1 MEIKVNF
8 LDKLRLEAKFDDFTV
23 IADQPIRYKGDGS
36 APGPFDYFL
45 ASSALCAAYFVK
57 LYCDTRGIPTENI
70 RLSQNNMVDPENR
83 YQQIFKIQVELPA
96 DISAKDRQGIL
107 RSIDRC
113 TVKKVVQAGPEF
125 VIEEVENLD
134 ADAQALLTLTP
145 ASEASTYI
153 AGKDLPL
160 EQTIANMSGV
170 LAGLG
175 IKIEIASWRN
185 LVPHVW
191 SLHIRDA
198 HSPMCF
204 TNGKGSTKESALA
217 SALGEYIERLNNNHF
232 YAGTFWGEDIANAAF
247 VHYPNERW
255 FKPGKKDALPVGIL
269 DPYCLEIYNPDGELR
284 ASHLIDTNSGHAQRG
299 ICSLP
304 YVRRSDGAV
313 VYFPSNLIE
322 NLFVSNGMSAGNT
335 LMEAQVQCLSEIFE
349 RAVKREILEGE
360 IALPDVPHDVLAKY
374 PGILAGIKG
383 LEEQGYPVLV
393 KDASL
398 GGVYPVMCVT
408 LMNPRTGGVFASFGA
423 HPSLEVALERS
434 LTELLQGRSFEGLN
448 DLPRPTFVSE
458 AVTEPNNFVEHFI
471 DSSGIVSWRFFSAK
485 SDHDFVEW
493 DFSGQGANSNAEE
506 AATLFGILEAMG
518 KETYVAVYD
527 QLGATACRIL
537 VPGYSEIYPIEDLI
551 WDNTNKALLFRS
563 DILNLHR
570 LDDASLEALLERLEN
585 NELDDYGDI
594 ATLIGVEFDENTVWG
609 QLTVLELKL
618 LIHLALKQLEAA
630 QELVGTFLQYNDN
643 TAERGLFYQAL
654 NVVLEVLLN
663 DELELDDYVVNF
675 RRMFGN
681 ARMDAVLGTVDGSVR
696 FFGLTPTSM
705 KLEGLERH
713 QRLIDSYKKLHT
725 ARAKVA
731 AMSS

>member
-1 MEIKVNF
+1 
-8 LDKLRLEAKFDDFTV
+8 
-23 IADQPIRYKGDGS
+23 
-36 APGPFDYFL
+36 
-45 ASSALCAAYFVK
+45 
-57 LYCDTRGIPTENI
+57 
-70 RLSQNNMVDPENR
+70 
-83 YQQIFKIQVELPA
+83 
-96 DISAKDRQGIL
+96 
-107 RSIDRC
+107 
-113 TVKKVVQAGPEF
+113 
-125 VIEEVENLD
+125 
-134 ADAQALLTLTP
+134 
-145 ASEASTYI
+145 
-153 AGKDLPL
+153 
-160 EQTIANMSGV
+160 
-170 LAGLG
+170 
-175 IKIEIASWRN
+175 
-185 LVPHVW
+185 
-191 SLHIRDA
+191 
-198 HSPMCF
+198 
-204 TNGKGSTKESALA
+204 
-217 SALGEYIERLNNNHF
+217 
-232 YAGTFWGEDIANAAF
+232 
-247 VHYPNERW
+247 
-255 FKPGKKDALPVGIL
+255 
-269 DPYCLEIYNPDGELR
+269 
-284 ASHLIDTNSGHAQRG
+284 
-299 ICSLP
+299 
-304 YVRRSDGAV
+304 
-313 VYFPSNLIE
+313 
-322 NLFVSNGMSAGNT
+322 
-335 LMEAQVQCLSEIFE
+335 
-349 RAVKREILEGE
+349 
-360 IALPDVPHDVLAKY
+360 
-374 PGILAGIKG
+374 
-383 LEEQGYPVLV
+383 
-393 KDASL
+393 
-398 GGVYPVMCVT
+398 
-408 LMNPRTGGVFASFGA
+408 
-423 HPSLEVALERS
+423 VALERS

-493 DFSGQGANSNAEE
+493 DFSGHGANSNAEE